1 MIKFLKNDFSI
12 NDDRGSI
19 KGLVNTGNWRELNF
33 FETIANQKRGAHYHK
48 LTDEL
53 FIILKGKIKIHL
65 SRVSEEG
72 KLVGEKEH
80 HVVSKGD
87 VFIIP
92 KLTFHAFEILEDTKW
107 INGLS
112 VKFDDLKPDIYKAI

>member
-1 MIKFLKNDFSI
+1 MIKFLKNYFSI

-19 KGLVNTGNWRELNF
+19 KGLVNRGNWRELNF
-33 FETIANQKRGAHYHK
+33 FETTTNQKRGEHYHK

-53 FIILKGKIKIHL
+53 FIILKGKIKIQL

-72 KLVGEKEH
+72 KLVGEKEYYI
-80 HVVSKGD
+80 VTKGD

-92 KLTFHAFEILEDTKW
+92 KLTFHAFEILEDTNW

-112 VKFDDLKPDIYKAI
+112 VKFDDLKPDIYKII

>member
-1 MIKFLKNDFSI
+1 MIKFLKNYFSI

-19 KGLVNTGNWRELNF
+19 KGLVNRGNWRELNF
-33 FETIANQKRGAHYHK
+33 FETTANQKRGEHYHK

-53 FIILKGKIKIHL
+53 FIILKGKIKIQL

-72 KLVGEKEH
+72 KLVGEKEYYI
-80 HVVSKGD
+80 VSKGD

-112 VKFDDLKPDIYKAI
+112 VKFDDLKPDIYKII

>member
-1 MIKFLKNDFSI
+1 MIKFLKNYFSI

-19 KGLVNTGNWRELNF
+19 KGLVNRGNWRELNI
-33 FETIANQKRGAHYHK
+33 FETTANQKRGEHYHK

-53 FIILKGKIKIHL
+53 FIILKGKIKIQL
-65 SRVSEEG
+65 SRISEEG
-72 KLVGEKEH
+72 KLVGEKEYYI
-80 HVVSKGD
+80 VSKGD

-112 VKFDDLKPDIYKAI
+112 VKFDDLKPDIYKVI